1 MKSIVLKDGFGID
14 KLSITNTLSPDVE
27 PGMILVKIKAASIN
41 YVDLLIVKGQLNP
54 NIKFPFI
61 PLSDAAGIVEKIGT
75 GIVDFEVGDHVATTY
90 IPEWIDGRYTPEN
103 SKFETR
109 PGLGTLSGQLVEH
122 KVFRNNELI
131 KVPKTLSFL
140 ESSTLPIA
148 ALTAWNALVY
158 AKAKAGDTILL
169 HGTGGV
175 SIFALQFAKVIGAKV
190 IITSSDDK
198 KLDRARALGADH
210 LINYKQTPNWI
221 SEVLAVTDGEGVD
234 VIVET
239 VGGDNLNKSLEVLRL
254 DGHISVVGFIAGIQ
268 SQINL
273 ISLNLKRAK
282 IIGLSVGSR
291 QDFADMLKAISVN
304 KISPVIDR
312 VFPLD
317 QTAEAF
323 TYLESGEHFGKI
335 VIDYSAPL

>member
-312 VFPLD
+312 VFSLD
-317 QTAEAF
+317 QTSGSI
-323 TYLESGEHFGKI
+323 YLS
-335 VIDYSAPL
+335 